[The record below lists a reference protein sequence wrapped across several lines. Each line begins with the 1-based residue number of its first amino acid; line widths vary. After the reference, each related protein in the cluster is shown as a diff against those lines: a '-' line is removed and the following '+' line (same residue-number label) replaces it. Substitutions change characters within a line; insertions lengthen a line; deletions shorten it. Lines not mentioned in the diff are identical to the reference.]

1 MTDKDF
7 DLKRLDIIKSF
18 LETGEMLDLD
28 SELSLSIDSTTPGIY
43 HVFSNQ
49 NNGVKKFE
57 YSISDLKLKELVNTF
72 DIKTIKRFFVYDKL
86 FRLRNKFIARNSN
99 SINPLDFESHK

>member
-7 DLKRLDIIKSF
+7 DLKRLEITKIF
-18 LETGEMLDLD
+18 LETGETLNLEDLN
-28 SELSLSIDSTTPGIY
+28 LSINSSTPGIY